1 MIGFFGLTS
10 ETKIILTCVP
20 AVAVSHWILRVCK
33 RRPFNLQELIL
44 VSFDVVAVI
53 TGVSI
58 FIQAFKV
65 SETSPEHAVWSGIA
79 GVCIAMLFL
88 GSRSYCRLKWKPR
101 LRKRS
106 LNLLTRRPPFRCH
119 YGTYQQNSERPC
131 YTPFLPSPVA
141 LSGHRSSIFSRMCS
155 ASLIASEMAH
165 SIPQG
170 LLSGS
175 WSLRAARIVAANRIA
190 YFRCSSI

>member
-88 GSRSYCRLKWKPR
+88 DQAIQMFKK
-101 LRKRS
+101 
-106 LNLLTRRPPFRCH
+106 
-119 YGTYQQNSERPC
+119 
-131 YTPFLPSPVA
+131 V
-141 LSGHRSSIFSRMCS
+141 LSAQMEAPTEKKVPES
-155 ASLIASEMAH
+155 ADS
-165 SIPQG
+165 
-170 LLSGS
+170 
-175 WSLRAARIVAANRIA
+175 
-190 YFRCSSI
+190 